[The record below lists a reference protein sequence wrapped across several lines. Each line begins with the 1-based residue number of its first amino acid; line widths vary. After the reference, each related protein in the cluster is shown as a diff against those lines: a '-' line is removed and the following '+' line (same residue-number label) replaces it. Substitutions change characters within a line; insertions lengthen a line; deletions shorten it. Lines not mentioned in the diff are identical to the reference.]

1 MLLYKLFVPLLAAFL
16 FGCNANAQNNISLS
30 PKDFEKG
37 ITGKDIQI
45 LDVRT
50 MEEYQSGHIKK
61 ALLADWT
68 NQDQFKERVAALAKT
83 KPVYTYCLS
92 GGRSGQAASWM
103 RKNGFE
109 TVFNLEGGTMA
120 WKKANLPLEGKQNEK
135 QMTIVAYDSLIPSDK
150 TVLVDIGAVWCP
162 PCVKMTPVIDSLTTS
177 KDLHFI
183 LVKIDGG
190 EQEQLVKELAIEAF
204 PTFIIYKNG
213 KEIWRKKGIIS
224 AEELAE
230 KIN

>member
-1 MLLYKLFVPLLAAFL
+1 MSLYKLFVSFLAVSVIA
-16 FGCNANAQNNISLS
+16 CNGNAQKNISLS
-30 PKDFEKG
+30 PQDFEKG

-50 MEEYQSGHIKK
+50 MEEYESGHIKN

-68 NQDQFKERVAALAKT
+68 NQEQFKERVAALVKT

-103 RKNGFE
+103 KKNGFE
-109 TVFNLEGGTMA
+109 TVFNLDGGITA
-120 WKKANLPLEGKQNEK
+120 WKNANLPLEGKQKEK
-135 QMTIVAYDSLIPSDK
+135 QMSIAAYDSLIPADK

-162 PCVKMTPVIDSLTTS
+162 PCIKMNPVIDSLATS
-177 KDLHFI
+177 KDLNFI

-190 EQEQLVKELAIEAF
+190 EQEQLVKELAIESF

-213 KEIWRKKGIIS
+213 KEIWRKKGIIA

-230 KIN
+230 KIQ